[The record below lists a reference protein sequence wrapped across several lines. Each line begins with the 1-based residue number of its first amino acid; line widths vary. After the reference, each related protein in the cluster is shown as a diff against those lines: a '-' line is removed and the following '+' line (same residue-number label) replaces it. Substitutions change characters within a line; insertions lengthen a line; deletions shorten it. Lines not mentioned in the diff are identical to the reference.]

1 MDQSG
6 LTSSEQQPE
15 KCYLTTTPNQ
25 QPPHQTPVLEPQST
39 SPGSQQQ
46 LEPGNTLC
54 PT

>member
-25 QPPHQTPVLEPQST
+25 QPPHQTPVLESQ
-39 SPGSQQQ
+39 PGTQQQ
-46 LEPGNTLC
+46 LQPGNTLC